1 MSFYGNVF
9 YEFEQVFF
17 KFKFQNSEDE
27 KVDLSKDNSTEG
39 TTATE
44 RWDILNFKSGN
55 HWIGLQTLAEGST
68 EKGVILFHAAPG
80 TDTQDLKTFDT
91 EEEGTQLNAGQK
103 IEVPTIKVDKAG
115 HISSS
120 EQIIYTL
127 PQAADV
133 VDQGM
138 VNYYEGEREILA
150 LEKSDATE
158 PDVELTPGDIVKISK
173 LTLNNKGV
181 IKAEDS
187 MLVKLPMDKT
197 DANFDLVNDRLDQA
211 EQDIDELQA
220 YNTTNDFAS
229 VRDKSEKNEKDIS
242 DLNNQLL
249 STEEALQEQIANGD
263 TDLQEQVTAI
273 TNEYAK
279 LSLTG
284 NAPVGFNTFE
294 DALGNLTASAN
305 AMGSAVG
312 IQVDP
317 SVAGQFQALV
327 TYAGLM
333 YWQLS
338 IANSK
343 IKELENRIEALENK

>member
-17 KFKFQNSEDE
+17 KFKFQNSSEE
-27 KVDLSKDNSTEG
+27 KVDLLKDSSKEG

-55 HWIGLQTLAEGST
+55 HWIGLQTLEEGST
-68 EKGVILFHAAPG
+68 EKGVTLFHAAPG
-80 TDTQDLKTFDT
+80 IETQDLKTLDT
-91 EEEGTQLNAGQK
+91 EEEGTQLSAGQK

-120 EQIIYTL
+120 EPVVYTL

-133 VDQGM
+133 VNEGM
-138 VNYYEGEREILA
+138 DDYEGEREILA
-150 LEKSDATE
+150 LEKSDAIE

-173 LTLNNKGV
+173 LTLNGKGV
-181 IKAEDS
+181 VKAEDS

-229 VRDKSEKNEKDIS
+229 VKDKSDNNEKKIS
-242 DLNNQLL
+242 DLNNLL
-249 STEEALQEQIANGD
+249 LTTEEALKAQIADGD

-284 NAPVGFNTFE
+284 NAPTGFDTFE
-294 DALGNLTASAN
+294 DALGNLAASAN

-343 IKELENRIEALENK
+343 IKELEDRIETLENK